1 MIKLSMILEF
11 RYQYDMNY
19 SLVQTHPGS
28 FGTSSVPGGKEVIID
43 CVDPKAGVVAGL
55 SIMIICR

>member
-1 MIKLSMILEF
+1 MK
-11 RYQYDMNY
+11 Y

-28 FGTSSVPGGKEVIID
+28 FGTSSVPGGKEAIID

-55 SIMIICR
+55 SIMIICRCFVVL